1 LAFFL
6 AFLAGAA
13 QPFGLPSGNGPERRP
28 FVLFRTVTQAVSAT
42 VGAVAGPVSVSP
54 GKMIYGANG
63 RRIGAVYRV
72 TAQGNP
78 QLIIDGKLVTV
89 PASTLSSVDGK
100 VTTSLSKADI
110 DRGN

>member
-1 LAFFL
+1 MKMSVAFAAAATLA
-6 AFLAGAA
+6 
-13 QPFGLPSGNGPERRP
+13 
-28 FVLFRTVTQAVSAT
+28 VLSAVPAEAESTQAVSAT